1 MIKTF
6 STGLPL
12 FLLYVGS
19 PSLAVMMYLGSI
31 FENEILG
38 RGNLFEIIKSDIPIL
53 APLYFGS
60 LCALTFMMPVAPLVY
75 LFTFSTG
82 MYVSHLE
89 DESLN
94 NVNRSR
100 RSCF

>member
-1 MIKTF
+1 
-6 STGLPL
+6 
-12 FLLYVGS
+12 
-19 PSLAVMMYLGSI
+19 MYLGAV
-31 FENEILG
+31 FENQVLG
-38 RGNLFEIIKSDIPIL
+38 IDNLFDIKKADIPIL